1 MSVYTEQSRHLT
13 DLLVFAKV
21 VERGSFTAA
30 ALALGVGKSAVSKQ
44 IQRLERHLSTT
55 LLHRTTRRLV
65 LTEAGR
71 TLAEHAD
78 AMLRA
83 AGAAVDAAAAHARQP
98 SGRLRMTASVT
109 YGRHVLAP
117 LLPAFRRRHPA
128 VDVELLLVDRCIDLW
143 EEGLDLA
150 IRLTSVPSPGLAGR
164 PLHDCGFV
172 VCGTPGF
179 LRRHRIRQ
187 PADLKGVPCM
197 AFSAG
202 AGPGGALWRLRRAPD
217 LAEVPVRGPVV
228 VNSSDVVREL
238 ALAGMGLGLLP
249 DFVVRA
255 DLDSGRLRAVLP
267 DWTPDGAFGPTAWAL
282 WQPQRAMAPKLR
294 AMVDFLVGRL
304 GGAGGPPANGVA
316 GRV

>member
-1 MSVYTEQSRHLT
+1 MSAYTEQSQHLA

-30 ALALGVGKSAVSKQ
+30 ALALGIGKSSVSKQ
-44 IQRLERHLSTT
+44 VQRLERQLSTT

-71 TLAEHAD
+71 SLVEHAD

-83 AGAAVDAAAAHARQP
+83 AGAAADTAAAYASQP

-117 LLPAFRRRHPA
+117 LLPAFCRQHPT
-128 VDVELLLVDRCIDLW
+128 VEVELLLVDRYVDLW

-150 IRLTSVPSPGLAGR
+150 IRLTDSPSPGLAGR
-164 PLHDCGFV
+164 PLHGCRFI
-172 VCGTPGF
+172 VCGTPGL
-179 LRRHRIRQ
+179 LRRHPILQ
-187 PADLKGVPCM
+187 PADLSGVPCM
-197 AFSAG
+197 AFSTNP
-202 AGPGGALWRLRRAPD
+202 GPGGALWRLRRGRE

-238 ALAGMGLGLLP
+238 ALAGLGLGLLP

-255 DLDSGRLRAVLP
+255 DLDSGRLLSVLP
-267 DWTPDGAFGPTAWAL
+267 EWTPDGAFGPTAWAL

-294 AMVDFLVGRL
+294 AMVDHLAAKL
-304 GGAGGPPANGVA
+304 GQTAGDPAGKTA
-316 GRV
+316 QSI